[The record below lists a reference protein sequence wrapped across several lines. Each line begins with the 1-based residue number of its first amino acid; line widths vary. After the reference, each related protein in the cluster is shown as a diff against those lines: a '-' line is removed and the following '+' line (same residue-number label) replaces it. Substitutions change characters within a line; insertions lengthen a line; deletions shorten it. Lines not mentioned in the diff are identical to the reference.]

1 LRSSLVSIRSRRAY
15 STAEPRKFDKKGKPM
30 RDNWTHND
38 IVVNGVRLHYTR
50 TGNGEKPPLVL
61 IHGFSDTGRLWTPVA
76 RDLEADYDIIMPD
89 MRGHGLSARVQAD
102 EQVDM
107 AADVAALIRVLD
119 LDQPI
124 VGGHSMGA
132 MVTYQLGLRF
142 PDLIKALFLED
153 PVWRLS
159 WPEPALD
166 APRERPLAWVKD
178 LPNKTLDDLL
188 AEHRKAHPRWSDETV
203 SWFSEAKT
211 QLDLTIAEIVA
222 GQIQSKEYNWLTTLP
237 TLTQPL
243 LLFTANPELGGIVTP
258 EVTAKVRALN
268 PTVTIAHVPDVGHH
282 IRFDNYAAFM
292 AALLSFLSQLSP
304 V

>member
-1 LRSSLVSIRSRRAY
+1 
-15 STAEPRKFDKKGKPM
+15 M

-38 IVVNGVRLHYTR
+38 IIVNGVRLHYAR

-61 IHGFSDTGRLWTPVA
+61 IHGFSDTGRLWTAVA
-76 RDLEADYDIIMPD
+76 RDLESEYDIIMPD

-107 AADVAALIRVLD
+107 AADVAALLRTLE
-119 LDQPI
+119 LAPAI

-132 MVTYQLGLRF
+132 MITYQLGLRF
-142 PDLIKALFLED
+142 PELTKALFLED

-159 WPEPALD
+159 WPEPAPG
-166 APRERPLAWVKD
+166 APRERPLAWVEE

-188 AEHRKAHPRWSDETV
+188 AENRKAHPRWSDETIAL
-203 SWFSEAKT
+203 FSEAKT
-211 QLDLTIAEIVA
+211 QLDLTVADIVA
-222 GQIQSKEYNWLTTLP
+222 GQIQTKEYNWLTTLA

-258 EVTAKVRALN
+258 EATAKVRERK
-268 PTVTIAHVPDVGHH
+268 PDVTIVNVPDVGHH
-282 IRFDNYAAFM
+282 IRFDSYPTYI
-292 AALLSFLSQLSP
+292 AALRSFLAQLSP